1 MLLPRPSPC
10 LAAIPPLPAGEQD
23 LHVLR
28 PWLTKGE
35 LDGVDGNS
43 EDEEDGVGDFS
54 GDGGDPVGE
63 GSLVALHGRV
73 ALHEAVWGTLLSAEE
88 LPVSKYEKGSQH

>member
-1 MLLPRPSPC
+1 MAPIS
-10 LAAIPPLPAGEQD
+10 PLPAGEQD
-23 LHVLR
+23 LLR
-28 PWLTKGE
+28 PWLTKGD
-35 LDGVDGNS
+35 LGGVDGNS

-63 GSLVALHGRV
+63 GLLVAVPGRV

-88 LPVSKYEKGSQH
+88 LPVSKYEKGSQQ